1 MKIGCLIVI
10 LLLSCNEQHPEVHV
24 QQASQQ
30 IIIPAKTVLS
40 ADTAL
45 HFNNGYW
52 YYHSSLFSGTIQTWY
67 APQQIKSIQTFFN
80 GKEEGWLQT
89 FYPDGLHE
97 SKRYYH
103 SGEKDSLHLGWW
115 PDGNQRFEI
124 HFSNGAYDGMYKEWY
139 IDGKPSKE
147 IIYKNGNDI
156 SGKAWRNNGK
166 LYMNFFTREGR
177 RYGLLNSQMC
187 YSLKN
192 EKGEFIRSTSDTLK

>member
-1 MKIGCLIVI
+1 
-10 LLLSCNEQHPEVHV
+10 
-24 QQASQQ
+24 
-30 IIIPAKTVLS
+30 
-40 ADTAL
+40 
-45 HFNNGYW
+45 
-52 YYHSSLFSGTIQTWY
+52 
-67 APQQIKSIQTFFN
+67 
-80 GKEEGWLQT
+80 
-89 FYPDGLHE
+89 LHE

-124 HFSNGAYDGMYKEWY
+124 HFSNGAYDGVYKEWY